1 MIKINNV
8 SKKYKDKLILNEI
21 NYCFENTG
29 LYVIKGYNGCGKT
42 TLLSIIALIDINY
55 SGEIIIDDQHFDSSN
70 LLTKDKYRKKN
81 ISYILP
87 SNNLISFLSIK
98 DNILLESNNLIDP
111 LLNGIDLDKNINQ
124 ISGGQ
129 EMLVAISRFLNS
141 NKSIGL
147 LDEIT
152 SQLDEKNT
160 FKIMERLIE
169 VSKKKLIIFV
179 SHDSRVLKMPG
190 IKVLTLEGGKLHD

>member
-8 SKKYKDKLILNEI
+8 SKKYKDKLILNDI
-21 NYCFENTG
+21 NYCFENNG

-42 TLLSIIALIDINY
+42 TLLNILALIDINY
-55 SGEIIIDDQHFDSSN
+55 SGEIIIDDQHFDSSSFM
-70 LLTKDKYRKKN
+70 TKDKYRKKN